1 MRYKLL
7 GRSGLRVSELAL
19 GAMTFGED
27 WGFGS
32 ALDECK
38 RMVDVFRER
47 GGNFIDTAINYTNGS
62 SEAMVGELT
71 AGDRDRW
78 VLATKYTLSTRP
90 DDPNASGN
98 HRKNLVQSV
107 EKSLRR
113 LRSDR
118 IDLLWV
124 HAWDEIT
131 PPEEVMRALDDVV
144 RAGKVLYLGVSD
156 TPAWVIAQENTL
168 AELRG
173 WSRFVG
179 LQLEYS
185 LIERTPERDLL
196 PMARAL
202 DMGVTAWGSLGGGV
216 LSGKYNGGKAE
227 DSRRAE
233 FNRGRLGERTDA
245 IVAEVT
251 AIAHELAR
259 SPAQVAL
266 AWLRAQ
272 PGVIMPILG
281 ARKLSQLEDNLGVL
295 DTTLAPEQL
304 EHLDKVSAIRMGFP
318 HEMLRE
324 PFVRSLIYGNSFESL
339 DSHRK

>member
-38 RMVDVFRER
+38 RMVDVFRDR

-71 AGDRDRW
+71 
-78 VLATKYTLSTRP
+78 
-90 DDPNASGN
+90 
-98 HRKNLVQSV
+98 
-107 EKSLRR
+107 
-113 LRSDR
+113 
-118 IDLLWV
+118 
-124 HAWDEIT
+124 
-131 PPEEVMRALDDVV
+131 
-144 RAGKVLYLGVSD
+144 
-156 TPAWVIAQENTL
+156 
-168 AELRG
+168 
-173 WSRFVG
+173 
-179 LQLEYS
+179 
-185 LIERTPERDLL
+185 
-196 PMARAL
+196 
-202 DMGVTAWGSLGGGV
+202 
-216 LSGKYNGGKAE
+216 
-227 DSRRAE
+227 
-233 FNRGRLGERTDA
+233 ERTDA

-251 AIAHELAR
+251 AIAHELSR

-295 DTTLAPEQL
+295 DTTLTPEQL

-339 DSHRK
+339 DDHRK